1 MSQPNMRAAKRAKL
15 EVPVSEVN
23 EKLENGHK
31 YNGVEHETDTGA
43 LSSQQIMALR
53 AAHIG

>member
-23 EKLENGHK
+23 EKLENGHN

>member
-1 MSQPNMRAAKRAKL
+1 MRAVKRAKL
-15 EVPVSEVN
+15 DVPVSEVDG
-23 EKLENGHK
+23 KLENGYHHQ
-31 YNGVEHETDTGA
+31 NGVEHETEAGG